1 MSVKPRPP
9 FESGREPDQAEW
21 GGPADGRAEE
31 RATVQDKTL
40 GLDEMLQYESLS
52 VIVGIRRVAQHAA
65 GVRTMDGEAIGELQ
79 AGPVTS

>member
-1 MSVKPRPP
+1 M
-9 FESGREPDQAEW
+9 
-21 GGPADGRAEE
+21 
-31 RATVQDKTL
+31 QDKTL